1 MMTPATHGRFLHPS
15 HPQVIHPHSHQ
26 HQQHHD
32 RPVIP
37 QRARYL
43 MNRR

>member
-26 HQQHHD
+26 HHD